1 MRLSVL
7 FDQNVPRAVC
17 VALQLKRPEWS
28 VRHVADVGLWG
39 ASDAEIFAWAQ
50 VDRSIVITF
59 DEDFADARMFPVG
72 SHAGVIR
79 LRVWRP
85 TTIEKANAAIERL
98 LDEVRAEDLPGS
110 LVIVDETRIRVRR
123 AIRHG

>member
-1 MRLSVL
+1 MNLRILL
-7 FDQNVPRAVC
+7 DQNVPRLVC
-17 VALQLKRPEWS
+17 AFIQHRRPDWV

-39 ASDAEIFAWAQ
+39 AADSTILDWART
-50 VDRSIVITF
+50 DSSIVVTF

-79 LRVWRP
+79 LRVWP
-85 TTIEKANAAIERL
+85 TTIETTETALERL
-98 LDEVRAEDLPGS
+98 FREVRDEDLPSS
-110 LVIVDETRIRVRR
+110 LVIVDESQIRVRR